1 MVLFFF
7 SGLIDIIIQ
16 ESNKSFNFYQ
26 MNQTLEQLVGQL
38 IIAGFRGTEASPNS
52 SIAKYIQEYNLAGVI
67 LYDEDVKIGGLGSRN
82 IHSEE
87 QLKELTNQLQSF
99 SRDGLLISIDQEGGS
114 VNRLKLEYGFPETP
128 SWNHM
133 GLLDNDL
140 MTKQFSQT
148 IAMYL
153 FDCGINM
160 NFAPVLDMHYGP
172 ETVIGKTGRAIS
184 SNPKT
189 VINHARIFCQFMKE
203 MNIIPCGKHFPGQG
217 TASGDTHEGYTDISD
232 SWTVRDLLPFDELIQ
247 SGDLDMIMVSH
258 TFDDKLDPEFPAS
271 LSKEIISTVLRQ
283 DLGFSGVVICDDPSM
298 KAISDHYDLETTIEL
313 MLNAGIDLFCLGNN
327 LNYDPDYIPNSVEA
341 MVSLVNNRK
350 VLENRIQE
358 SIERINQLKSNY
370 NIHG

>member
-7 SGLIDIIIQ
+7 SDLIDIIIQ

-82 IHSEE
+82 IQSPE
-87 QLKELTNQLQSF
+87 QLKNLTGQLQSF
-99 SRDGLLISIDQEGGS
+99 STDGLLISIDQEGGS
-114 VNRLKLEYGFPETP
+114 VDRLKLEYGFPETP

-133 GLLDNDL
+133 GHRDNDL
-140 MTKQFSQT
+140 MTKQFSQS
-148 IAMYL
+148 IASTL
-153 FDCGINM
+153 SDCGINL
-160 NFAPVLDMHYGP
+160 NFAPVMDLHYGE
-172 ETVIGKTGRAIS
+172 ETVIGKTGRAHS
-184 SNPKT
+184 PHPKS
-189 VINHARIFCQFMKE
+189 VVQHCRIFVQSMKE
-203 MNIIPCGKHFPGQG
+203 NQVISCGKHFPGQG
-217 TASGDTHEGYTDISD
+217 SASGDTHKGLTDISD
-232 SWTVRDLLPFDELIQ
+232 SWTVKDLLPFDEMIQ
-247 SGDLDMIMVSH
+247 SDDLDMIMVSH
-258 TFDDKLDPEFPAS
+258 TFDSKMDLNYPSS
-271 LSKEIISTVLRQ
+271 LSRKIITNMLRN
-283 DLGFSGVVICDDPSM
+283 DMGFDGVVICDDPSM
-298 KAISDHYDLETTIEL
+298 NAISDHYDLDESFEL

-327 LNYDPDYIPNSVEA
+327 LNYDPDFIPNSVEA
-341 MVSLVNNRK
+341 MVSLVNNKK